1 MVRRASPG
9 TPQAAI
15 RGGLLVLLASISL
28 PAIAASGINLKC
40 DDAPAQ
46 PADLTAATAV
56 SAEPAGDHQPLTVLK
71 AEGDVRGLPPL
82 GRPPVSDI
90 GGMLEAGFDGE
101 AAMSPVEQQEL
112 RSSALADALE
122 RRRQGRLESNS
133 EDIEA
138 PVPAP
143 AVDTALPGVGDTES
157 LLYRREM
164 YRTDI

>member
-1 MVRRASPG
+1 MVRRASTG
-9 TPQAAI
+9 TPQAVI
-15 RGGLLVLLASISL
+15 RGSLLLLLASVSL
-28 PAIAASGINLKC
+28 PAVAASGFNLKC

-46 PADLTAATAV
+46 PVDLTASTAV
-56 SAEPAGDHQPLTVLK
+56 SGEPAGDHEPLTVLK
-71 AEGDVRGLPPL
+71 AEGDSRSLSPL
-82 GRPPVSDI
+82 GRPPVSDL
-90 GGMLEAGFDGE
+90 GGMLDAGFEGE

-122 RRRQGRLESNS
+122 RRRQGRLESPP
-133 EDIEA
+133 EDIDA